1 MKCIYNGKIV
11 LPDRVVENECL
22 VCDRKILSITPDS
35 AELQAD
41 GVERIDAKGAYVLP
55 GLVDIHIHGYL
66 GEDASDAKPEGLR
79 TMAEGILKNGVTSFL
94 PTTMTVSLSELT
106 AAFEAIR
113 SVMKPSETWAGAE
126 ILGVHAEGPFI
137 NPSKKGAQAE
147 DHILEPYA
155 GFVLDN
161 LDIMRIITLAPE
173 MDPNMRA
180 IREIAAGSDVL
191 ISMGHTGADFSTAL
205 ASVAA
210 GVHHSTHLFNAQ
222 SPLHHR
228 DPGVVGASLMSDEVS
243 CELIAD
249 TFHVN
254 PGLYKLVQ
262 RMKGEQVNLITD
274 CTRAGGLPDG
284 TYSLGGQPIYVK
296 GIECRLED
304 GTIAGSV
311 LKLNRAVYNYM
322 THAEVPLYEAVA
334 AASFYPA
341 RAIHADERKGSLLP
355 GRDADIV
362 FADESMNILKV
373 FRGGN
378 LSYEA

>member
-11 LPDRVVENECL
+11 LPDRIVENECL
-22 VCDRKILSITPDS
+22 IFDEKIISVQPKCANDTCKD
-35 AELQAD
+35 AEC
-41 GVERIDAKGAYVLP
+41 IDAQGAYILP

-66 GEDASDAKPEGLR
+66 GEDASDAKPEGLKV
-79 TMAEGILKNGVTSFL
+79 MAEGVLKNGVTSFL
-94 PTTMTVSLSELT
+94 PTTMTVSLAELT
-106 AAFEAIR
+106 AAFNAIR
-113 SVMKPSETWAGAE
+113 SVMEESKSWNGAE

-137 NPSKKGAQAE
+137 NPSKKGAQAA

-180 IREIAAGSDVL
+180 IREIVKNSDVL
-191 ISMGHTGADFSTAL
+191 VSMGHTGADFSTAL
-205 ASVAA
+205 AGVAA
-210 GVHHSTHLFNAQ
+210 GCHHSTHLFNAQ

-228 DPGVVGASLMSDEVS
+228 DPGVVGASLVSDEVS
-243 CELIAD
+243 TELIAD

-254 PGLYKLVQ
+254 PGLYKLVY
-262 RMKGEQVNLITD
+262 RMKGELVNLITD

-311 LKLNRAVYNYM
+311 LKLNDAVYNYM
-322 THAEVPLYEAVA
+322 KHADIPLHEAVA
-334 AASFYPA
+334 AASYQPA
-341 RAIHADERKGSLLP
+341 KAIHADDRKGSLLP

-362 FADESMNILKV
+362 FSDEKMNVLKV
-373 FRGGN
+373 FRGGK